1 MGKIESW
8 EVTDRTD
15 ERMTVLFKRRTYNE
29 ETFPQSTGGSRCDKD
44 GLDEETRDVL
54 NKLTHLNKRI
64 RTAFRFDSKNPKNL
78 VTDGSEEKKKKKE
91 RMKKSKDESGSSRK
105 NSKKT
110 AEDMDQS
117 SDDTTKPAEETKKT
131 VSSKKQKKV
140 KSEEC
145 DHLGVPLSNP
155 MAITPFPGKTTA
167 AKREKARQMLK
178 ELATKMYEDDLKKQG
193 KSSTSS
199 KSGKKAK
206 SVKSRSTKKSSSST
220 GLKSSKNSNK
230 LMGCDK
236 CGSCQKCIVR
246 CSQHHPAEQKVTS
259 AEREEFLKSIKQLRK
274 RIMKPERSREKATKS
289 PYDVTQSV
297 SDTGKSSKSSESKS
311 KKKTKE

>member
-1 MGKIESW
+1 
-8 EVTDRTD
+8 
-15 ERMTVLFKRRTYNE
+15 
-29 ETFPQSTGGSRCDKD
+29 
-44 GLDEETRDVL
+44 
-54 NKLTHLNKRI
+54 
-64 RTAFRFDSKNPKNL
+64 
-78 VTDGSEEKKKKKE
+78 
-91 RMKKSKDESGSSRK
+91 
-105 NSKKT
+105 
-110 AEDMDQS
+110 
-117 SDDTTKPAEETKKT
+117 
-131 VSSKKQKKV
+131 
-140 KSEEC
+140 
-145 DHLGVPLSNP
+145 
-155 MAITPFPGKTTA
+155 
-167 AKREKARQMLK
+167 MLK

-274 RIMKPERSREKATKS
+274 RIMKPEVIFFNFCSKQISIIQRSREKATKS